1 MNINPEEIYNRLE
14 SVGIEW
20 SGANAKAELLHE
32 CQKSELSE
40 ISLGYLDNGCKS
52 MAEAEA
58 RARATERYK
67 VYVGEMV
74 EAKREANDA
83 KVRYAAAQAW
93 FEGMR
98 TQAATLRQEMKSLP
112 HTT

>member
-1 MNINPEEIYNRLE
+1 MDINPEQIYTRLE

-20 SGANAKAELLHE
+20 SEANAKAELLHE

-40 ISLGYLDNGCKS
+40 ITLGYLENGCKS
-52 MAEAEA
+52 MAEAES

-67 VYVGEMV
+67 DYVRTMV
-74 EAKREANDA
+74 AAKRLSNDA

-98 TQAATLRQEMKSLP
+98 SKAATDRQEMKTMP